1 MFIIGVA
8 YFNILGAAN
17 MKTVV
22 VVGGG
27 ITGLCTM
34 HYVKRQMIEKNIE
47 ANLILIER
55 NAYLGGKI
63 HSAHDGGFIM
73 ETGADSI
80 VARHPGVLE
89 LVRELDFEQEL
100 V

>member
-1 MFIIGVA
+1 
-8 YFNILGAAN
+8 

-55 NAYLGGKI
+55 NA
-63 HSAHDGGFIM
+63 
-73 ETGADSI
+73 
-80 VARHPGVLE
+80 
-89 LVRELDFEQEL
+89 
-100 V
+100 